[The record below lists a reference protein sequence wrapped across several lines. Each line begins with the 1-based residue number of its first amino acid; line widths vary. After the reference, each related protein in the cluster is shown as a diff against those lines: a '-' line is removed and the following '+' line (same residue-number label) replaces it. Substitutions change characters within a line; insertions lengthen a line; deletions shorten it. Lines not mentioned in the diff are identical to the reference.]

1 MTEEEFL
8 EFVEALCKRPKMYT
22 PTGSFYEV
30 VSFLEGFGAKMNV
43 GNNSYH
49 SVFTPFRKWVVEK
62 YKIEQMMFD
71 WKDFQEMFSSELE
84 ALKNLP
90 VLYKEY
96 SESF

>member
-1 MTEEEFL
+1 MSEAEFS
-8 EFVEALCKRPKMYT
+8 EFIEAICKRPKMYT

-49 SVFTPFRKWVVEK
+49 SVFTLFRQWVARK
-62 YKIEQMMFD
+62 YKIEEVTFN

-84 ALKNLP
+84 SLKNLP

-96 SESF
+96 AESF